1 VTGRRRVE
9 TGTPHLYDS
18 PPKGLAMERMKAL
31 SRGTKLVLASSFL
44 LFFDLFFTWQKL
56 PLDFGRAGRAVASL
70 DGWDAWGLLIG
81 LLTMA
86 LVALVVIVH
95 LTDLELSPDVLWGLI
110 TLGLATAVFVLTVV
124 KNLTDAESALA
135 SYVGIVLAA
144 LAVVGAYMARAET
157 RPEAAAEAMRP
168 QTTRPAPRAYEA
180 PKQPER
186 TPVETA
192 GRKW

>member
-1 VTGRRRVE
+1 
-9 TGTPHLYDS
+9 
-18 PPKGLAMERMKAL
+18 MERIKAL
-31 SRGTKLVLASSFL
+31 PKGTKLVLASSVL

-56 PLDFGRAGRAVASL
+56 PLDFGRAGRAVAPL

-86 LVALVVIVH
+86 LVALVIIVH
-95 LTDLELSPDVLWGLI
+95 LTDLELSPDVPWGLI
-110 TLGLATAVFVLTVV
+110 TLGVATAVFVLTVV

-144 LAVVGAYMARAET
+144 LAVVGAYMTRAEE
-157 RPEAAAEAMRP
+157 RPEVIAEPMRP
-168 QTTRPAPRAYEA
+168 RATRRAPRAYEA
-180 PKQPER
+180 PKEPER
-186 TPVETA
+186 TTVEPA

>member
-1 VTGRRRVE
+1 MNRV
-9 TGTPHLYDS
+9 TPHLYDS
-18 PPKGLAMERMKAL
+18 PPKGLAMERIKTL
-31 SRGTKLVLASSFL
+31 PKGTKLVLASSVL

-56 PLDFGRAGRAVASL
+56 PLDFGRNGRAVAPL

-86 LVALVVIVH
+86 LVALVVIVY
-95 LTDLELSPDVLWGLI
+95 LTDLELSPDVPWGSI
-110 TLGLATAVFVLTVV
+110 ALGLATAVFVLTVV

-144 LAVVGAYMARAET
+144 LVVVGAYMTRAEE
-157 RPEAAAEAMRP
+157 RPEVIIEPMRRTP
-168 QTTRPAPRAYEA
+168 PRQTQRAYEA
-180 PKQPER
+180 PEEPER
-186 TPVETA
+186 TTVETA

>member
-1 VTGRRRVE
+1 
-9 TGTPHLYDS
+9 
-18 PPKGLAMERMKAL
+18 MERIKAL
-31 SRGTKLVLASSFL
+31 PRGTKLVLASSVL

-56 PLDFGRAGRAVASL
+56 PLDFGRAGRAVAPL

-95 LTDLELSPDVLWGLI
+95 LTDLELSPDVPWGLI
-110 TLGLATAVFVLTVV
+110 TLGVATAVFVLTVV

-144 LAVVGAYMARAET
+144 LAVVGAYMTRAEE
-157 RPEAAAEAMRP
+157 RPEATPEVRRPTAARRASRP
-168 QTTRPAPRAYEA
+168 YEA
-180 PKQPER
+180 PKEPER
-186 TPVETA
+186 TTVETA

>member
-1 VTGRRRVE
+1 
-9 TGTPHLYDS
+9 
-18 PPKGLAMERMKAL
+18 MERMKTL
-31 SRGTKLVLASSFL
+31 SRGTKLVLAGGVL

-56 PLDFGRAGRAVASL
+56 EVDYGRAGTGHELL

-95 LTDLELSPDVLWGLI
+95 LTDVELSPDVPWGLI
-110 TLGLATAVFVLTVV
+110 TLGLASAVFVLTVV
-124 KNLTDAESALA
+124 KNLTDADSALA

-144 LAVVGAYMARAET
+144 LAVVGAYMTRAEA
-157 RPEAAAEAMRP
+157 RPEATAEAMRP
-168 QTTRPAPRAYEA
+168 TTAHRPSRAYE
-180 PKQPER
+180 PPTEPER
-186 TPVETA
+186 TTVETA

>member
-1 VTGRRRVE
+1 MNR
-9 TGTPHLYDS
+9 GTPQMYDS
-18 PPKGLAMERMKAL
+18 PPKGPAVERIKAL
-31 SRGTKLVLASSFL
+31 PRGTKLVLASGVL

-56 PLDFGRAGRAVASL
+56 QLDFGREGRAVASL

-95 LTDLELSPDVLWGLI
+95 LTDLELSPDVPWGLI
-110 TLGLATAVFVLTVV
+110 TLGLATAVFVLTLV

-144 LAVVGAYMARAET
+144 LVVVGAYMARAEE
-157 RPEAAAEAMRP
+157 RPEATAEAMRP
-168 QTTRPAPRAYEA
+168 TTARRPSRAYEA
-180 PKQPER
+180 PPEPER
-186 TPVETA
+186 TTVETA
-192 GRKW
+192 GHKW